1 MVPTGFFRISTE
13 TMITSSSNPHIKDA
27 RKLLTRKGRH
37 TAGLMLVEG
46 VRLLT
51 DAWRSGARPE
61 TVFYAPDNLTSREGI
76 QLRSEL
82 EAAGCVMFAC
92 TRAVFA
98 ALSDTMTPQG
108 IAAVLPLP
116 QLAWP
121 AQPTLLL
128 ILDGVSDPGNAG
140 TLLRS
145 AEAAGCAG
153 VIFAPGAVDPFNDK
167 VVRAGMSA
175 HFRLPLRICTTWPAV
190 DALLPPDSVC
200 YLADAHGALDY
211 ATVDWRAPGVLV
223 VSNEAHGASPDARAR
238 STALTIPM
246 RGAGE
251 SLNAAI
257 AGSVILFEA
266 ARQRRISTNR

>member
-1 MVPTGFFRISTE
+1 
-13 TMITSSSNPHIKDA
+13 MITSSSNQRIKDA
-27 RKLLTRKGRH
+27 RKLLIRKGRH

-51 DAWRSGARPE
+51 DAWHSGVRPE
-61 TVFYAPDNLTSREGI
+61 TVFYAPDLLTSPDGV
-76 QLRSEL
+76 QLRTEL
-82 EAAGCVMFAC
+82 EAADCLILPC
-92 TRAVFA
+92 TAAVFA
-98 ALSDTMTPQG
+98 TLSETTTPQG

-116 QLAWP
+116 HLPWP

-145 AEAAGCAG
+145 AEAAGCDG

-175 HFRLPLRICTTWPAV
+175 HFRLPLRVCATWSAV
-190 DALLPPDSVC
+190 DALLPRGSAC
-200 YLADAHGALDY
+200 YLADAHAMQDY
-211 ATVDWRAPGVLV
+211 AAVDWRASSTLV
-223 VSNEAHGASPDARAR
+223 VSNEAHGASLDARAR
-238 STALTIPM
+238 STAIAIPM
-246 RGAGE
+246 RGGE
-251 SLNAAI
+251 SLNAAV

-266 ARQRRISTNR
+266 ARQRRNAEDVDARRTACD